1 MAMRNFDDD
10 YEIEAIDKCSR
21 ALIRLDDKTKIR
33 VIRYLLDKFGLI
45 AEPQPENTRP
55 QEVVNN
61 IIHNQ
66 QNNLVLAEP
75 KTSERLGSPNMLAP
89 GQFIALK
96 DVLIKSLTKS
106 EPELMVIIGYYN
118 SNYGKTTFTR
128 QSIWDSY
135 RDNNILSENRRK
147 NFGQNLN
154 SLIRKSYFSSIT
166 DEEFS
171 ISQEGCEYAQNILSG
186 NSTTKKRKPRIPK
199 KNKSLKNAG
208 EEETIIE
215 NENLEGIDE

>member
-1 MAMRNFDDD
+1 MRHFDDD

-21 ALIRLDDKTKIR
+21 ALVRLDDRTKIR

-45 AEPQPENTRP
+45 AEQQPADSKP

-75 KTSERLGSPNMLAP
+75 KTAERLGSPNMLTP

-96 DVLIKSLTKS
+96 DVLIKNLTKS
-106 EPELMVIIGYYN
+106 EPEVMVIIGYYN
-118 SNYGKTTFTR
+118 SNYGKTTFTK

-135 RDNNILSENRRK
+135 RDNNIMSENRKK

-171 ISQEGCEYAQNILSG
+171 ISEEGCEYAQTILSG
-186 NSTTKKRKPRIPK
+186 NSTTKKRKPRPQK
-199 KNKSLKNAG
+199 KNKSTKDTG
-208 EEETIIE
+208 EEQATIE
-215 NENLEGIDE
+215 NENSDEIDE

>member
-1 MAMRNFDDD
+1 MRHFDDD

-21 ALIRLDDKTKIR
+21 ALLRLDDKTKIR

-45 AEPQPENTRP
+45 AEQQPADSKP

-75 KTSERLGSPNMLAP
+75 KTAERLGSPNMLVP
-89 GQFIALK
+89 GKFIALK
-96 DVLIKSLTKS
+96 DVLIKNLTKS

-118 SNYGKTTFTR
+118 SNYGKTTFTK

-135 RDNNILSENRRK
+135 RDNNIMSENRRK

-171 ISQEGCEYAQNILSG
+171 ISEEGCAYAQTILSG
-186 NSTTKKRKPRIPK
+186 NSTTKKRKPKLHK
-199 KNKSLKNAG
+199 KSKQANDNG
-208 EEETIIE
+208 EEEVTIE
-215 NENLEGIDE
+215 NENSDEIDE